1 MESIRVAV
9 NETDAVCVTDSMA
22 RRSRVASKAALR
34 ALHRELCL
42 YPKPGLVSMID
53 TGSHRDMTAALFVQS
68 LFSLRH
74 YFAAIYLAGT
84 NGASFS
90 DLTHLG
96 IAAERRMLHATRGV
110 NTHRGA
116 IFNLGIL
123 CATLG
128 KRDMTGSQAELSA
141 LAIACWSSGIKEAD
155 STSASISNGGRACRK
170 YAVGGARGEA
180 AAGFPHLFKIGL
192 PALQAARD
200 AGASESAAEAQAF
213 FAIMATLEDT
223 NLLHRGGVHGL
234 AHARSAAASFLA
246 DGGVLAHGWRERAA
260 SMHRDFVRR
269 NLSPGGSADLLAAT
283 LFVDSVEGGH

>member
-9 NETDAVCVTDSMA
+9 NEPDAACVTGSAM
-22 RRSRVASKAALR
+22 RRSLVVRMAALR

-42 YPKPGLVSMID
+42 YPKPGLVSLID

-74 YFAAIYLAGT
+74 YFPAIYLAGASD
-84 NGASFS
+84 ASFAE
-90 DLTHLG
+90 LTRLG
-96 IAAERRMLHATRGV
+96 IVAERRMLCATRGV

-128 KRDMTGSQAELSA
+128 KKDATASQADLSA
-141 LAIACWSSGIKEAD
+141 LAVASWSSAIKDAD
-155 STSASISNGGRACRK
+155 SRSSNNSNGSLACRE

-180 AAGFPHLFKIGL
+180 AAGFPHVFRIGL
-192 PALQAARD
+192 PALQAARY
-200 AGASESAAEAQAF
+200 AGAGESAAEAQAF

-223 NLLHRGGVHGL
+223 NLLHRGGAQGL
-234 AHARSAAASFLA
+234 AHARSAASSFLA
-246 DGGVLAHGWRERAA
+246 NGGVFAHDWRERAV

-283 LFVDSVEGGH
+283 LFVDAVEGKN